1 VASSRHQY
9 GHQVAL
15 ARRPILSAS
24 YISVS
29 CIARVEGCTMT
40 AQRARCYKL
49 RSGYRM
55 GSHHLCS

>member
-24 YISVS
+24 YFSISY
-29 CIARVEGCTMT
+29 IARVEGCTKT
-40 AQRARCYKL
+40 AQQARCYVL
-49 RSGYRM
+49 SYGYRM
-55 GSHHLCS
+55 GSRHLCS

>member
-9 GHQVAL
+9 GRQVAL

-29 CIARVEGCTMT
+29 DIARVEGCTT
-40 AQRARCYKL
+40 TTRQARCYVL
-49 RSGYRM
+49 SFGYRV
-55 GSHHLCS
+55 GSRHLCS